1 MILLFFSVVLLT
13 ICTFTC
19 IKTIL
24 TVIKYG
30 AIKDVIVIYLLFT
43 MLIGEGMVI
52 LGTCNL
58 YLQTFK

>member
-13 ICTFTC
+13 ICTFAC

-24 TVIKYG
+24 TVIKSG
-30 AIKDVIVIYLLFT
+30 AIKDGIIIYLLFT
-43 MLIGEGMVI
+43 MLVGEGMVI
-52 LGTCNL
+52 IGTYNL